1 MPEWQE
7 RLTRD
12 TKPSIRVEHD
22 LRYEA
27 AALLIGAAPVWID
40 LGCGA
45 GVAAA
50 DALGSSFA
58 GHAVLVDA
66 SQDALDEA
74 VVTIRAA
81 TVTPL
86 RADLSDESDVVRVR
100 EAAAKAGPGGCVTCF
115 EVVEHLPTFVPV
127 LELLIALATEHA
139 YTCVLSVPND
149 AFWALEN
156 PFHETMW
163 GDGAFEELR
172 RLLPADHV
180 IARQVPLT
188 GSAVV
193 REAGSQQLESP
204 AIAVEDD
211 RVPSHFL
218 AAFGPAAAQLA
229 PRAAVVAADLDGQRT
244 WERQRESQ
252 LAFYEAELAELR
264 DYVHELERRLDGRPP
279 KPAADDGSAGAVE
292 TVDHA

>member
-12 TKPSIRVEHD
+12 TKPSIRAEHD
-22 LRYEA
+22 LRYGA
-27 AALLIGAAPVWID
+27 AAPLIASAPVWVD

-50 DALGSSFA
+50 DALGDSFA
-58 GHAVLVDA
+58 GHAVLVDV

-74 VVTIRAA
+74 VVAIQAGA
-81 TVTPL
+81 LTPL
-86 RADLSDESDVVRVR
+86 RADLSDEGDVARVR
-100 EAAAKAGPGGCVTCF
+100 EAALNAGPGGCVTCF
-115 EVVEHLPTFVPV
+115 EVIEHLRTFVPV
-127 LELLIALATEHA
+127 LELLAKLATEHD

-163 GDGAFEELR
+163 GEGAFEELR
-172 RLLPADHV
+172 RLLPAGHV

-193 REAGSQQLESP
+193 RDAGSQQLEVP
-204 AIAVEDD
+204 TVEVDAH

-218 AAFGPAAAQLA
+218 AAFGPAADQLA
-229 PRAAVVAADLDGQRT
+229 SRAVATPTDLDGQRT

-252 LAFYEAELAELR
+252 LAFHEAELAELR
-264 DYVHELERRLDGRPP
+264 HYVHELERRLGGGPP
-279 KPAADDGSAGAVE
+279 TPAADDDSAGAVE
-292 TVDHA
+292 TADRA